1 MNASDLVA
9 LTFATLIL
17 LSSVLR
23 RIALRGKRSN
33 SRNPCLSLNQ
43 AWSVETDGC
52 GEAVVFYGSARHRCP
67 QLGVERAEHLKDS
80 CRASAL
86 KQCGSFPRDGA
97 AKGAAVECISSFFMN
112 FKVQHSRAMQRH
124 FFLKQGTAENRVT
137 P

>member
-1 MNASDLVA
+1 M
-9 LTFATLIL
+9 
-17 LSSVLR
+17 LR

-33 SRNPCLSLNQ
+33 SKNPVPVVNQ
-43 AWSVETDGC
+43 AWSVGSDGC

-86 KQCGSFPRDGA
+86 KQCGSFPMDGA
-97 AKGAAVECISSFFMN
+97 ARGAAVECISSFFMN
-112 FKVQHSRAMQRH
+112 FKVQHSRAIQMH
-124 FFLKQGTAENRVT
+124 FFLKQVTAQNRDT